1 MAQEGEEMSEIDAKE
16 LRYAALAIKVMDLVP
31 DETKEI
37 VCPDDVVYGF
47 IRALQ
52 QFEGDELISSKLR
65 KQIIERA
72 GELSAEC
79 AAVRKV
85 LKEDGGKDVE

>member
-1 MAQEGEEMSEIDAKE
+1 MIDAKE
-16 LRYAALAIKVMDLVP
+16 LRYAAMAIRAMDLMP
-31 DETKEI
+31 DAKEAKEA

-52 QFEGDELISSKLR
+52 QFEGDGVIDAKTRKL
-65 KQIIERA
+65 IIERA

>member
-1 MAQEGEEMSEIDAKE
+1 MIDAKE
-16 LRYAALAIKVMDLVP
+16 LRYAAMAIRAMDLVP
-31 DETKEI
+31 VETRET

-52 QFEGDELISSKLR
+52 QFEGDGVIDAKTRKL
-65 KQIIERA
+65 IIERA